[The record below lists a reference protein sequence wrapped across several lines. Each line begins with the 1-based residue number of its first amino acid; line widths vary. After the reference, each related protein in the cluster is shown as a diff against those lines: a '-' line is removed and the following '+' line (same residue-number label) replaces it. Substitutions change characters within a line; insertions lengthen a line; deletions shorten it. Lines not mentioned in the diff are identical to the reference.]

1 MHDTFSRRSFLKAG
15 ALTAAGL
22 WAAPQLPAQA
32 APGPQPLRGTLRPTR
47 WGQVQGGQA
56 AHGALVWYGVPYAA
70 APVGLLRWQPPQDP
84 ASWTGPLD
92 CTAPAPLA
100 LQPCNGMP
108 VGVEDCLRL
117 DIYAPD
123 GAAQLPVV
131 VYFHGGGNRTGST
144 REMSGAKLAAR
155 AGCVFVSVGYRLG
168 LLGFNCLPA
177 LQNGPDRTGNYALLD
192 AAKAFDWVRDNIAA
206 FGGDPGNVTA
216 MGFSAGGRDVLAMLA
231 SPCFAGRFHKAVSLS
246 GGLSAADPQ
255 ASARQIARAL
265 APLAVEDGLCPDP
278 ETAFGWLLEDRE
290 EVRRW
295 LYDLDPARICMQMP
309 DGGDLRMSSFPHLY
323 ADGVTLPRDGFAR
336 GACNAVPLLLATA
349 STEFSLFN
357 PFPDFYQAQGLMAG
371 EAAAARQWAVGYGS
385 ELYQLYNG
393 PAAARTLTDGGYA
406 APIWLC
412 RIAYGAPDSRSPIH
426 ALGLGSYHGICL
438 PMLSDEN
445 DLAGLAGLSS
455 AGFAAM
461 SDAFLQAVGAFLRTG
476 TPRADALPAWQPWT
490 ADRPEALVLDADDRT
505 LDACIRPA
513 PAGCDGILN
522 AMEADG
528 ALSPHA
534 KEVTVRTVLNG
545 RLFSAAL
552 DARWHNPSL
561 WT

>member
-1 MHDTFSRRSFLKAG
+1 M
-15 ALTAAGL
+15 
-22 WAAPQLPAQA
+22 
-32 APGPQPLRGTLRPTR
+32 
-47 WGQVQGGQA
+47 
-56 AHGALVWYGVPYAA
+56 
-70 APVGLLRWQPPQDP
+70 
-84 ASWTGPLD
+84 
-92 CTAPAPLA
+92 
-100 LQPCNGMP
+100 
-108 VGVEDCLRL
+108 
-117 DIYAPD
+117 
-123 GAAQLPVV
+123 
-131 VYFHGGGNRTGST
+131 
-144 REMSGAKLAAR
+144 
-155 AGCVFVSVGYRLG
+155 
-168 LLGFNCLPA
+168 
-177 LQNGPDRTGNYALLD
+177 
-192 AAKAFDWVRDNIAA
+192 
-206 FGGDPGNVTA
+206 
-216 MGFSAGGRDVLAMLA
+216 
-231 SPCFAGRFHKAVSLS
+231 
-246 GGLSAADPQ
+246 
-255 ASARQIARAL
+255 
-265 APLAVEDGLCPDP
+265 
-278 ETAFGWLLEDRE
+278 
-290 EVRRW
+290 RRW

-357 PFPDFYQAQGLMAG
+357 PFPDFYQAQGLTAG

>member
-1 MHDTFSRRSFLKAG
+1 M
-15 ALTAAGL
+15 
-22 WAAPQLPAQA
+22 
-32 APGPQPLRGTLRPTR
+32 
-47 WGQVQGGQA
+47 
-56 AHGALVWYGVPYAA
+56 
-70 APVGLLRWQPPQDP
+70 
-84 ASWTGPLD
+84 
-92 CTAPAPLA
+92 
-100 LQPCNGMP
+100 
-108 VGVEDCLRL
+108 
-117 DIYAPD
+117 
-123 GAAQLPVV
+123 
-131 VYFHGGGNRTGST
+131 
-144 REMSGAKLAAR
+144 
-155 AGCVFVSVGYRLG
+155 
-168 LLGFNCLPA
+168 
-177 LQNGPDRTGNYALLD
+177 
-192 AAKAFDWVRDNIAA
+192 
-206 FGGDPGNVTA
+206 
-216 MGFSAGGRDVLAMLA
+216 
-231 SPCFAGRFHKAVSLS
+231 SLS

-255 ASARQIARAL
+255 ASARQIARAF

-357 PFPDFYQAQGLMAG
+357 PFPDFYQAQGLTAG

-461 SDAFLQAVGAFLRTG
+461 SDAFLQAVGAFCAPGRPGPTLCPPGSPGPPTAPKPWYWTPMTG
-476 TPRADALPAWQPWT
+476 RWMRASG
-490 ADRPEALVLDADDRT
+490 
-505 LDACIRPA
+505 PA